1 MLERL
6 APNPGAR
13 PSKMRVGRG
22 PGSGK
27 GRYCGRGIKGQGTR
41 SAGKPKGAGFEGGQM
56 PLARR
61 IPKRGFTN
69 VFRKEVAIVNL
80 ADLAGFG
87 EGATVDVDALVARGL
102 VPKHH
107 DAVKLLATGDAPRSV
122 TVKVH
127 RASAQ
132 AKAKIEAAGGTVE
145 LLG

>member
-6 APNPGAR
+6 APNPGAK

-41 SAGKPKGAGFEGGQM
+41 SAGRPKGAGFEGGQM
-56 PLARR
+56 PIARR

-69 VFRKEVAIVNL
+69 SFRKEVAIVNL
-80 ADLAGFG
+80 SDLAGFG

-102 VPKHH
+102 VARRH
-107 DAVKLLATGDAPRSV
+107 DAVKLLGDGDAPRGL

-132 AKAKIEAAGGTVE
+132 AKTKIEAAGGAVE
-145 LLG
+145 LV